1 MDVGVWKRIE
11 ALNFDAIKRKLMD
24 ERSGRGWPQARAD
37 QTEQEYKRFLYLMW
51 QFPAEIL
58 APSADVDRFWHQ
70 HILDTMR
77 YARDCDT
84 LFGYFLHH
92 YPYLGLDGGGEPLRE
107 QVNQRTRALY
117 EQAFGNA
124 GNASKDVSAAA
135 TGASTTAYCAAG
147 AEPAYCAATVQNTFC
162 AATAQQAFCAATAT
176 AVYCAA
182 GTVVALDHAQT
193 GVAPANSER
202 AQPALERA
210 A

>member
-37 QTEQEYKRFLYLMW
+37 QAEQEYKRFLYLMQ

-77 YARDCDT
+77 YARDCDA

-107 QVNQRTRALY
+107 QVGQRTRTLY
-117 EQAFGNA
+117 EQVFGNA
-124 GNASKDVSAAA
+124 GSASKDASA
-135 TGASTTAYCAAG
+135 TGTQASATAYCAAG
-147 AEPAYCAATVQNTFC
+147 AEPAYCAAT
-162 AATAQQAFCAATAT
+162 AQQAFCAATAS

-182 GTVVALDHAQT
+182 GVAATLDHAQP
-193 GVAPANSER
+193 GVAPANSVR
-202 AQPALERA
+202 AQPALARA